1 MYFDISPLFIS
12 LKTALLATFLTFFI
26 GVFTAYFMF
35 KYRGKFKSLIEGL
48 FLLPLILPPT
58 VVGFL
63 LLLLFGKNGFV
74 GRLIEPL
81 DISLVFTWYGAVIAA
96 VVVSFPIMYKT
107 ALGAFTQIDIRLIQV
122 ARTLGASEWNSFWR
136 ITIPLALPG
145 IFAGTTLVF
154 TRALGEFG
162 ATLMLA
168 GNIPGQTQTIPMAIY
183 FAVEAGIMNEAWSW
197 SLVIIVISLFSIMW
211 VNLWQELY
219 KHQRKGKQKNNGK
232 VDEYVLMNAIHLPS
246 NNDGLVVDIEKN
258 LPGFHLQ
265 VCFATNNQTLGLL
278 GGSGAGK
285 SMVLR
290 CIAGIETPSKGHII
304 LNGKVLFDSKWGIN
318 LPSRERCVGLLMQNY
333 ALFPHM
339 TVRQNIAFGLP
350 KQLSK
355 LAIGKEITSQL
366 AAMQLEELSDRY
378 PHELSGGQQQRV
390 ALSRVL
396 ASQPKAI
403 LLDEPFSAIDNHLR
417 SKLEQQMISILS
429 NYQGISLFVTHDME
443 EAYRICPN
451 LLVMEQGK
459 EAHHGSRYEVFQH
472 PNTISVAKL
481 TGCKNFSR
489 AFMTEPQTV
498 KALDWDCDLQ
508 IGQPI
513 SNSFTYVGIRAHQIV
528 LNATLNEENTFLCWL
543 VRTSETFHRMT
554 LFLKLHSPPNNNHD
568 YHLEAEIF
576 KEKWEIIR
584 EKSLPWCISLKPMRL
599 MLMA

>member
-26 GVFTAYFMF
+26 GVCTAYFMF

-74 GRLIEPL
+74 GRLVEPL

-183 FAVEAGIMNEAWSW
+183 FAVESGAMNEAWSW
-197 SLVIIVISLFSIMW
+197 SLVIIAISLSSIIW
-211 VNLWQELY
+211 VDLWQELY
-219 KHQRKGKQKNNGK
+219 NHQRKGKQKKNGK
-232 VDEYVLMNAIHLPS
+232 LNEYVLMNAIHLPS
-246 NNDGLVVDIEKN
+246 NNDGLVVDIEKS

-304 LNGKVLFDSKWGIN
+304 LNGKVLFDSKRGIN
-318 LPSRERCVGLLMQNY
+318 LPSRDRCVGLLMQNY

-355 LAIGKEITSQL
+355 LAIEKEITSQL
-366 AAMQLEELSDRY
+366 ATMQLEELSDRY

-396 ASQPKAI
+396 VSQPKAL

-472 PNTISVAKL
+472 PNTVSVAKL

-489 AFMTEPQTV
+489 AFMTEPQIV

-513 SNSFTYVGIRAHQIV
+513 SNPFTYVGIRAHQIV
-528 LNATLNEENTFLCWL
+528 LNATLDEENTFLCWL

-554 LFLKLHSPPNNNHD
+554 LFLKLHSPPNNYQD

>member
-26 GVFTAYFMF
+26 GVCTAYFMF

-74 GRLIEPL
+74 GRLVEPL

-183 FAVEAGIMNEAWSW
+183 FAVESGAMNEAWSW
-197 SLVIIVISLFSIMW
+197 SLVIIAISLSSIIW
-211 VNLWQELY
+211 VDLWQELY
-219 KHQRKGKQKNNGK
+219 KHQRKGKQKKNRK
-232 VDEYVLMNAIHLPS
+232 LDEYVLMNAIHLPN
-246 NNDGLVVDIEKN
+246 NNDGLVVDIEKS

-318 LPSRERCVGLLMQNY
+318 LPSRDRCVGLLMQNY

-355 LAIGKEITSQL
+355 LAIEKEITSQL
-366 AAMQLEELSDRY
+366 ATMQLEELSDRY

-396 ASQPKAI
+396 VSQPKAL

-417 SKLEQQMISILS
+417 SRLEQQMISILS

-472 PNTISVAKL
+472 PNTVSVAKL

-489 AFMTEPQTV
+489 ALMTEPQIV

-513 SNSFTYVGIRAHQIV
+513 SNPFTYVGIRAHQIV
-528 LNATLNEENTFLCWL
+528 LNATLEEENTFLCWL

-554 LFLKLHSPPNNNHD
+554 LFLKLHSPPNNYQD